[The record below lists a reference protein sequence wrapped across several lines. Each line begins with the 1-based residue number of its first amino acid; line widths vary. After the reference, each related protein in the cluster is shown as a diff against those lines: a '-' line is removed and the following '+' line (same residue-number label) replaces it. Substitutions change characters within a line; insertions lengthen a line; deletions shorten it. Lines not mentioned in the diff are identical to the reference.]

1 MQGKIIKGIGG
12 FYYVDAAGADG
23 GVYECR
29 ARGIF
34 RKEKRKPLVGDDVE
48 IEVIS
53 QEEKTGNLI
62 DILPRRS
69 ELIRPAVANVDQAL
83 VIFASIRPAP
93 NFNLLDRFLLM
104 MRRQDIPTVICFN
117 KKDLV
122 SPEEL
127 ENLQKIY
134 ENSGCRLLFTSALEG
149 KNLELLKGLLKGK
162 TTTVAGPSGVGK
174 SSLINAL
181 GGVEVMETG
190 MVSQKIDRGR
200 HTTRHSQLIP
210 LGEDTYI
217 MDTPGFSSLYVENM
231 EKEELK
237 DYIPEF
243 YSYEGNCRFSPCT
256 HTHEPGCA
264 VKEALEA
271 GAISRM
277 RYDNYVLMYEELKQ
291 KRRY

>member
-127 ENLQKIY
+127 ENYRKSMKTAAAVSCLPVRWREKIW
-134 ENSGCRLLFTSALEG
+134 SC
-149 KNLELLKGLLKGK
+149 
-162 TTTVAGPSGVGK
+162 
-174 SSLINAL
+174 
-181 GGVEVMETG
+181 
-190 MVSQKIDRGR
+190 
-200 HTTRHSQLIP
+200 
-210 LGEDTYI
+210 
-217 MDTPGFSSLYVENM
+217 
-231 EKEELK
+231 
-237 DYIPEF
+237 
-243 YSYEGNCRFSPCT
+243 
-256 HTHEPGCA
+256 
-264 VKEALEA
+264 
-271 GAISRM
+271 
-277 RYDNYVLMYEELKQ
+277 
-291 KRRY
+291 